1 MGDTVLVSEL
11 LCRTEQIERKGTS
24 DLFLLFDRSICVQ
37 IRMAHCKS
45 FLCGALAVFLLLSLV
60 TTKVDSIF
68 YKKKRSFKMECR
80 WQPVHRHVWWVSIPM
95 VQQRIHSLRYEVVAD
110 DATLQASLLQVCVK
124 ILQYNGERK
133 DIRVENMCDSW
144 HNV

>member
-24 DLFLLFDRSICVQ
+24 DLLLLFDRSICGQ

-80 WQPVHRHVWWVSIPM
+80 WHSQCTVMSGGCRSPWFNSGYTPCDMKWLQITRLYKHRCCKYV
-95 VQQRIHSLRYEVVAD
+95 
-110 DATLQASLLQVCVK
+110 
-124 ILQYNGERK
+124 
-133 DIRVENMCDSW
+133 
-144 HNV
+144 